1 LGEREGI
8 ASEMGGGVLS
18 PRPSPEPSGDGHGV
32 VRGIAK
38 AVKGGLS
45 KGSKVLKKEREG
57 KLGIDMTKN
66 G

>member
-18 PRPSPEPSGDGHGV
+18 PRPSLEGSGDGHGV

-45 KGSKVLKKEREG
+45 KSSKVLKKKEKG
-57 KLGIDMTKN
+57 S
-66 G
+66 